1 MRHFSTADIADEF
14 PDQVAAIELPLR
26 NYGALSQFHGA
37 VVTIKCHA
45 DNSLVKA
52 LVGKPGEGR
61 VILVDGGG
69 SRRRALL
76 GDMLAKLGK
85 DNDWAGII
93 VYGCIRDSAVI
104 ANIGIGVKAL
114 NTNPRKS
121 VKKGVGERDIAVS
134 FADVII
140 SPGDYIYADDDG
152 FVVSEDD
159 LAEGNL
165 SDMDSAD

>member
-1 MRHFSTADIADEF
+1 MTFATADLYDEF
-14 PDQVAAIELPLR
+14 EEKLQIATPMFND
-26 NYGALSQFHGA
+26 YGGNLKFSGPASTVRVFE
-37 VVTIKCHA
+37 
-45 DNSLVKA
+45 DNSLVRAA
-52 LVGKPGEGR
+52 LEEPGEGR
-61 VILVDGGG
+61 VLVVDGGA
-69 SRRRALL
+69 SLKCALL
-76 GDMLAKLGK
+76 GDMLAELGK

-121 VKKGVGERDIAVS
+121 VKKGIGERDVAVS

-140 SPGDYIYADDDG
+140 SPGDYIYADEDG

-159 LAEGNL
+159 LAEENL